1 MGAEDIAFSR
11 PIAKLPA
18 MPANAVADA
27 HLTRIARQIVR
38 DGARVIGFLTVT
50 GRRDPVDLTP
60 LLQRIAQSVTGFV
73 EQRDVA
79 VIPTWGEWKP
89 LAGGSPETEAAPR
102 MTVREVQPR
111 VVEVLP
117 AAKRDA
123 TSAGM
128 ALGEVLKVLS
138 DDFAHVLINLD
149 GYAPPGGRAPS
160 AVALVEAVALVVSRR
175 RARLKDV
182 GLLIEHIPTSKHLGA
197 VLLG

>member
-1 MGAEDIAFSR
+1 MGAENIAFSR
-11 PIAKLPA
+11 LIARLPA

-117 AAKRDA
+117 AAKSDA

-138 DDFAHVLINLD
+138 DDFAHVLVNLD
-149 GYAPPGGRAPS
+149 GYAPAGGRAPS
-160 AVALVEAVALVVSRR
+160 AVALVEAVALVVSKR

>member
-1 MGAEDIAFSR
+1 
-11 PIAKLPA
+11 
-18 MPANAVADA
+18 MPAIAVADA
-27 HLTRIARQIVR
+27 GLTRIARQIVR
-38 DGARVIGFLTVT
+38 DGARVVGFLTVT
-50 GRRDPVDLTP
+50 GRRDPVDLTL

-89 LAGGSPETEAAPR
+89 IPGGTPEMEAAAPR

-117 AAKRDA
+117 AAKSDA

-138 DDFAHVLINLD
+138 DDFAHVLVNLD
-149 GYAPPGGRAPS
+149 GYAPAGGRAPS

-175 RARLKDV
+175 RAKLKDV
-182 GLLIEHIPTSKHLGA
+182 GLLVEHIPTSKHLGA

>member
-1 MGAEDIAFSR
+1 
-11 PIAKLPA
+11 

-117 AAKRDA
+117 AAKSDA